1 VEEKEKKISIPMKV
15 QEVLSD
21 NKIEFVFDRINK
33 EDLVKEF
40 ESLKANKDGCYCN
53 PGGGGC

>member
-1 VEEKEKKISIPMKV
+1 MKV